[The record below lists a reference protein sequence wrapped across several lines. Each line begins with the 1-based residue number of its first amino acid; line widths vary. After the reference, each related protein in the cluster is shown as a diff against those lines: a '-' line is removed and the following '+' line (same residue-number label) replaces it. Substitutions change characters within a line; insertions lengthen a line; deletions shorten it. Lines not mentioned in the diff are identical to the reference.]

1 MQLTLTDLMGLLCH
15 FHNLSLDICL
25 YRAQWLVGIG
35 NPSSQIQV
43 FKEKKGT
50 KFSFHIDLDTPKK
63 FFPRV
68 PTLQSHA
75 ITFTVLQKN
84 LMKVRRRKIGH
95 FKLPHLEI
103 SHLEINGRLGCKDMV
118 QY

>member
-1 MQLTLTDLMGLLCH
+1 MGLLCH

-35 NPSSQIQV
+35 SPSSQIQV

-75 ITFTVLQKN
+75 ITFTVLQTN
-84 LMKVRRRKIGH
+84 SMKVRRRKIGH